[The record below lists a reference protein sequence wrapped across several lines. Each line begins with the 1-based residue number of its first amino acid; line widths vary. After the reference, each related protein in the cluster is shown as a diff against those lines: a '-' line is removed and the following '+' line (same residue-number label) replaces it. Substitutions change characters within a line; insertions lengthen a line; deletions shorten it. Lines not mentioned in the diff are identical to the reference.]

1 MTTGLARAYEPLRL
15 RGLTLRNR
23 FIKSATYE
31 GESTSDGPG
40 EAVARHHARLAEGGV
55 ALTTLAYCAV
65 EPDGRTF
72 ERQTVLSTASM
83 PALQRLTEGVH
94 AHGGA
99 VGAQLAHAGY
109 FTRSRA
115 LSTWLPRGPS
125 LGLNEYGLASGKPLA
140 LALAREEIARI
151 VEAFGRGA
159 RLAVE
164 AGFDAVE
171 IHMGHGYLLSQ
182 FISPL
187 TNRRH
192 DDYGGAIEA
201 RMRLPLEVV
210 ASVRAAVGARVP
222 ILAKTNLSDG
232 VRGGLTIDDAATGAA
247 MLERAGVDALVLS
260 GGFTSKSPFFL
271 LRGARPL
278 ASMIAHEPSALQRVA
293 LRVFGPSVVKEVP
306 FEPLFFLTL
315 AEAIRSRVGM
325 PLAYLGGVTGAD
337 DVATVMDRGFELC
350 ALARPLLADPSMVRR
365 MREEGVRYATRC
377 NRCNECVARMDAPGG
392 VACVRAEPA

>member
-1 MTTGLARAYEPLRL
+1 MRCIGSGEREGARGLAGRI
-15 RGLTLRNR
+15 G
-23 FIKSATYE
+23 
-31 GESTSDGPG
+31 
-40 EAVARHHARLAEGGV
+40 
-55 ALTTLAYCAV
+55 CAV

-125 LGLNEYGLASGKPLA
+125 LGLNEYGLASGKPIA

-159 RLAVE
+159 RLAVD

-182 FISPL
+182 FIRPL
-187 TNRRH
+187 TNRRR

-210 ASVRAAVGARVP
+210 ASVRAAVGDRVP

-232 VRGGLTIDDAATGAA
+232 VFGGITIEDAADGAA
-247 MLERAGVDALVLS
+247 LLERAGVDALVLS
-260 GGFTSKSPFFL
+260 GGFTSKSPFVL
-271 LRGARPL
+271 LRCARPL
-278 ASMIAHEPSALQRVA
+278 ASMIAQEPSPLQRVA

-306 FEPLFFLTL
+306 FEPLFFLPL
-315 AEAIRSRVGM
+315 AEAIRARVRRT
-325 PLAYLGGVTGAD
+325 LAYLGGVTSAD

-350 ALARPLLADPSMVRR
+350 ARRSPRRIARPPSRGR
-365 MREEGVRYATRC
+365 
-377 NRCNECVARMDAPGG
+377 
-392 VACVRAEPA
+392 